1 MPEVRRERSFKRKLQ
16 KGVYLQKLQ
25 IVGEKRE
32 LLGTLSP
39 QYMRLYEREK
49 AMTSTRLSVVQMN
62 CQRAYAVMCDLSQ
75 IMCVIDVTVALL

>member
-1 MPEVRRERSFKRKLQ
+1 
-16 KGVYLQKLQ
+16 
-25 IVGEKRE
+25 
-32 LLGTLSP
+32 
-39 QYMRLYEREK
+39 MRLYEREK

>member
-1 MPEVRRERSFKRKLQ
+1 MN
-16 KGVYLQKLQ
+16 YL
-25 IVGEKRE
+25 V
-32 LLGTLSP
+32 LSVKCP